1 MVQSVEL
8 LLTPD
13 AEVAVTAQWSVLADA
28 ALPSQARHTG
38 ATNRPHVTLAVARVL
53 DDDQESAVTAAV
65 AGALPFPLR
74 VGGLLVFGPGPFILC
89 RLVVPSAALVGL
101 QQRIVAAIGPAGAD
115 PFGHQA
121 PGAWTPHVTLA
132 RRLTADQLALAVQLL
147 SPLPDLPAAAGQVR
161 RWDGEEKVAW
171 TIAGATTGSDRTG
184 SDDDADQVGHHDGDR
199 AQQ

>member
-13 AEVAVTAQWSVLADA
+13 AEAAVTAQWSMLADA
-28 ALPSQARHTG
+28 GLPSQARHTG
-38 ATNRPHVTLAVARVL
+38 ATNRPHVTLAVARAL
-53 DDDQESAVTAAV
+53 DVDQESAVTVAV

-89 RLVVPSAALVGL
+89 RLVVPSAALLAL
-101 QQRIVAAIGPAGAD
+101 QQRVVAALGPAASD

-121 PGAWTPHVTLA
+121 SGAWTPHITLA
-132 RRLTADQLALAVQLL
+132 RRLTAEQLATAVTLL
-147 SPLPDLPAAAGQVR
+147 SPVPDLPGDAAQVR
-161 RWDGEEKVAW
+161 RWDGEAKVAW
-171 TIAGATTGSDRTG
+171 TVAGTTGSDRPG
-184 SDDDADQVGHHDGDR
+184 ADEDADQVGHHDGNG